1 MFVTGSNNSS
11 GSDSSG
17 RDEVAS
23 SPIQF
28 VTGNYAIDTDEDEF
42 GFEQARVRSSP
53 SPNLMAAHPIFEAR
67 RDDDV
72 SPCLIAECNT
82 ERTMRG
88 APSPGL
94 PPTFASLTHVYPVA
108 MKSKQLSHQ
117 LPLSSTAKPCTK
129 QDRETSI
136 VAPLP
141 LTKTAK
147 VAPVTS
153 TQPSSSSIPM
163 NSLLNSMTDV
173 TQADQ
178 MTVVMEP
185 ATMRMEDSASQRT
198 AVDGEDS
205 DMGETYE
212 YKPTKNEQDDIEV
225 SFRPRTPGGLVS
237 GVTDGSMF
245 WRHSNSSGTF
255 SKSSTIATVTSTA
268 DCKCGAPSRSRTS
281 ACSLLSSSWTLIVHL
296 V

>member
-94 PPTFASLTHVYPVA
+94 PPPTFASLAHVYPLA

-117 LPLSSTAKPCTK
+117 LPLSSTAKSCAK
-129 QDRETSI
+129 QDRETST

-141 LTKTAK
+141 LAKTTK
-147 VAPVTS
+147 VAPATAS
-153 TQPSSSSIPM
+153 TQPSSTSIPM

-185 ATMRMEDSASQRT
+185 ATMRMDDSASQRT

-225 SFRPRTPGGLVS
+225 SSQSRAPGGL
-237 GVTDGSMF
+237 
-245 WRHSNSSGTF
+245 
-255 SKSSTIATVTSTA
+255 
-268 DCKCGAPSRSRTS
+268 
-281 ACSLLSSSWTLIVHL
+281 SLV